1 MNILLLSLVL
11 VGVIFLICY
20 AAWYYTQKANS
31 KVPDH
36 VTETKNKNRI
46 METIY
51 KEASKKKNGLV
62 SGIVGSHSL
71 KINVLNKLDISPYV
85 LGNCIKKLIKED
97 LIIETDE
104 SVALTSFGVQHYEI
118 FIRKILSKKKAKK

>member
-1 MNILLLSLVL
+1 MSILLLCLTIVGALVIIIY
-11 VGVIFLICY
+11 GIWNCMDK
-20 AAWYYTQKANS
+20 QKANS

-36 VTETKNKNRI
+36 VTEAKNKNRI
-46 METIY
+46 VETIY
-51 KEASKKKNGLV
+51 KEANKKKKDKLV
-62 SGIVGSHSL
+62 GTHIF
-71 KINVLNKLDISPYV
+71 KISVLDRLDISPHV
-85 LGNCIKKLIKED
+85 LRNCIKKLIKED